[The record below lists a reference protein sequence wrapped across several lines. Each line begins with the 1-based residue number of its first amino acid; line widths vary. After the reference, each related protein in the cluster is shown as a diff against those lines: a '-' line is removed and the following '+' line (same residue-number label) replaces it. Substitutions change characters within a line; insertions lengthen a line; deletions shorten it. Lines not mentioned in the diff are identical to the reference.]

1 MRRPSFCS
9 DVRFGLSKLTSR
21 LGKDVVAGVFLL
33 TCNFTDALLLSL
45 NSLRLAG
52 KGLTEIGFFLNVPT
66 VMRPCDGTSGL
77 VRGNC
82 RKAVFAFKGLFS
94 EGHLSRFRFGTVGF
108 FIAIFGREGKTGNLR
123 AQTDFRQQNR
133 TSRKPKTGVWSADLG
148 FSPHFWNRP
157 SEVCGKFRNPQ
168 AHRPFHE
175 QKPQVDAL
183 TLSSVVGISRICRI
197 LPD

>member
-77 VRGNC
+77 VRGNR

-108 FIAIFGREGKTGNLR
+108 FYRY
-123 AQTDFRQQNR
+123 FRKRGEN
-133 TSRKPKTGVWSADLG
+133 RKPPSTNG
-148 FSPHFWNRP
+148 FSATKPHV
-157 SEVCGKFRNPQ
+157 SE
-168 AHRPFHE
+168 A
-175 QKPQVDAL
+175 
-183 TLSSVVGISRICRI
+183 
-197 LPD
+197 

>member
-1 MRRPSFCS
+1 MRRPSFCL
-9 DVRFGLSKLTSR
+9 DVRIGASKLASQLR
-21 LGKDVVAGVFLL
+21 KDEMAGVFLL

-77 VRGNC
+77 VRGNR

-108 FIAIFGREGKTGNLR
+108 FYRY
-123 AQTDFRQQNR
+123 FRKRGEN
-133 TSRKPKTGVWSADLG
+133 RKPPSTNG
-148 FSPHFWNRP
+148 FSATKPHV
-157 SEVCGKFRNPQ
+157 SE
-168 AHRPFHE
+168 A
-175 QKPQVDAL
+175 
-183 TLSSVVGISRICRI
+183 
-197 LPD
+197 

>member
-21 LGKDVVAGVFLL
+21 LGKDVVAGIFLL

-77 VRGNC
+77 VRGNR
-82 RKAVFAFKGLFS
+82 RKAVFAFNRLF
-94 EGHLSRFRFGTVGF
+94 F
-108 FIAIFGREGKTGNLR
+108 
-123 AQTDFRQQNR
+123 Q
-133 TSRKPKTGVWSADLG
+133 
-148 FSPHFWNRP
+148 
-157 SEVCGKFRNPQ
+157 RN
-168 AHRPFHE
+168 
-175 QKPQVDAL
+175 
-183 TLSSVVGISRICRI
+183 S
-197 LPD
+197 